1 MSNQISLMLSS
12 IFLAIF
18 ILFSGEIILSQT
30 MNAKAM
36 AQTEQIGLYLQ
47 KNGFYRGLLDDVN
60 KDNKFLDIEV
70 KTVRDRV
77 NGIYYYT
84 ITTYKEYDSL
94 TKMFDFMDKT
104 IVCEIAVCQKM

>member
-36 AQTEQIGLYLQ
+36 AETEQVGLYLQ
-47 KNGFYRGLLDDVN
+47 KNGFYLLSSV
-60 KDNKFLDIEV
+60 
-70 KTVRDRV
+70 
-77 NGIYYYT
+77 
-84 ITTYKEYDSL
+84 
-94 TKMFDFMDKT
+94 
-104 IVCEIAVCQKM
+104 